1 MVIVTA
7 IIVLAVP
14 YTAPRMPSH
23 GDEVRRGERF
33 QFGKNWQRFLRLLNE
48 DRIQVAQSSLQEML
62 GVTSLEGK
70 RFLDAGSGSGIMSLA
85 ARRLGARVHSFDFD
99 PQSVACTAELRS
111 RFSDQ
116 SSWAVEEASVLDPD
130 YLRSLGAFDVVYS
143 WGVLH
148 HTGAM
153 WTALDNITIPLAAD
167 GTLFVAIYN
176 DQGAKSELWKRVK
189 RAYCS
194 GPLGRAAVSAVFVP
208 AFALEGLA
216 VDITHGTNPAK
227 RYLDARRTRGMSIV
241 YDWFDWLGGYPFEV
255 ARPEEIFALYRGK
268 GLTLERMIT
277 GSSGCNQFVFSNR
290 ATS

>member
-1 MVIVTA
+1 
-7 IIVLAVP
+7 
-14 YTAPRMPSH
+14 MPSH

-48 DRIQVAQSSLQEML
+48 ERIQQAQSSLQAML
-62 GVTSLEGK
+62 GVSSLAGK

-85 ARRLGARVHSFDFD
+85 ANRLGARVHSFDFD
-99 PQSVACTAELRS
+99 PQSVACTTELRS
-111 RFSDQ
+111 RFGIGSEW
-116 SSWAVEEASVLDPD
+116 SVEEASVLDAD
-130 YLRSLGAFDVVYS
+130 YLRSLGEFDVVYS

-153 WTALDNITIPLAAD
+153 WQALDNITIPLAPT

-176 DQGAKSELWKRVK
+176 DQGAKSQMWKRVK

-194 GPLGRAAVSAVFVP
+194 GPFGRAVVSAIFVP

-216 VDITHGTNPAK
+216 VDVVHGDNPLK
-227 RYLDARRTRGMSIV
+227 RYTDPARTRGMSVV

-255 ARPEEIFALYRGK
+255 ARPEEIFALYHDK
-268 GLTLERMIT
+268 GFTLERMIT
-277 GSSGCNQFVFSNR
+277 GSSGCNQFVFSHHE
-290 ATS
+290 AG